1 MIKNIGLIAACL
13 TTISFLP
20 QVLQVLKTKNTKSI
34 SLNMY
39 IIFVIGVLMWLTYG
53 ILIKDLPIIL
63 ANLFTGVLSSTI
75 LYYKIVE
82 VRKRKNKRNV
92 LKKTR
97 KNLK

>member
-20 QVLQVLKTKNTKSI
+20 QVIQVLKTRNTKSI

-39 IIFVIGVLMWLTYG
+39 IIFVVGVLMWLTYG

-63 ANLFTGVLSSTI
+63 ANLFTGVLSSII
-75 LYYKIVE
+75 LYHKIIE
-82 VRKRKNKRNV
+82 VKKRKNKKNIIR
-92 LKKTR
+92 KTR
-97 KNLK
+97 RNLK